1 MKIIKKVIDWKK
13 KIFLVR
19 MNLDQNTDDIWNVYN
34 LLNTGD
40 FITGTCHRKIQKET
54 NSLVKIEKK
63 IITCTLKIKTFQY
76 DAENDSLR
84 VNGVNARE
92 NKWIG
97 LGMTQAMDIHPP
109 RQIMIVKRDFD
120 SIHVMRLNQ
129 MIQEEDQGHLIAIT
143 MEEGIAHIFI
153 VTQHKTMLKQ
163 KVEKTVAKSTKFNAS
178 KKSSQKNKFF
188 ELVVQALEKE
198 FTGENGYLFAK
209 VKCCVIGSPGFVREN
224 FYNYLKEISDKKQS
238 SFIKD
243 LISMT
248 IIEHCSTGFKHS
260 LNELLGS

>member
-19 MNLDQNTDDIWNVYN
+19 MNLDVNTDDVWNLYN

-54 NSLVKIEKK
+54 SGLVKIEKK
-63 IITCTLKIKTFQY
+63 IITCTLQIKSFQY

-84 VNGVNARE
+84 INGINARE

-97 LGMTQAMDIHPP
+97 IGMNQAMDIRPP
-109 RQIMIVKRDFD
+109 RQIMIVKREFD
-120 SIHVMRLNQ
+120 SIHVARLKQ
-129 MIQEEDQGHLIAIT
+129 MIQEEDQGQLIAIT

-178 KKSSQKNKFF
+178 KKAGQSNKFF
-188 ELVVQALEKE
+188 DAVVKALE
-198 FTGENGYLFAK
+198 
-209 VKCCVIGSPGFVREN
+209 
-224 FYNYLKEISDKKQS
+224 
-238 SFIKD
+238 
-243 LISMT
+243 
-248 IIEHCSTGFKHS
+248 
-260 LNELLGS
+260 

>member
-19 MNLDQNTDDIWNVYN
+19 MNLDVNTDDVWNLYN

-54 NSLVKIEKK
+54 SGLVKIEKK
-63 IITCTLKIKTFQY
+63 IITCTLQIKSFQY

-84 VNGVNARE
+84 INGINARE

-97 LGMTQAMDIHPP
+97 IGMNQAMDIRPP
-109 RQIMIVKRDFD
+109 RQIMIVKREFD
-120 SIHVMRLNQ
+120 SIHVARLKQ
-129 MIQEEDQGHLIAIT
+129 MIQEEDQGQLIAIT

-178 KKSSQKNKFF
+178 KKAGQSNKFF
-188 ELVVQALEKE
+188 DAVVKALEQS
-198 FTGENGYLFAK
+198 FTGENSYLFQK
-209 VKCCVIGSPGFVREN
+209 VKCVVIGSPGFVREN
-224 FYNYLKEISDKKQS
+224 FYNYLKELATKKS
-238 SFIKD
+238 SAFIKD
-243 LISMT
+243 LLSMT
-248 IIEHCSTGFKHS
+248 LIEHCSTGY
-260 LNELLGS
+260 

>member
-1 MKIIKKVIDWKK
+1 
-13 KIFLVR
+13 
-19 MNLDQNTDDIWNVYN
+19 
-34 LLNTGD
+34 
-40 FITGTCHRKIQKET
+40 
-54 NSLVKIEKK
+54 
-63 IITCTLKIKTFQY
+63 
-76 DAENDSLR
+76 
-84 VNGVNARE
+84 
-92 NKWIG
+92 
-97 LGMTQAMDIHPP
+97 MTQAMDIHPP